1 MNFNILECRRFIASC
16 GDKPIPRIVHNY
28 ELDFYITGPRTIN
41 IDGRVSSITD
51 GSFCFRRPGQLVT
64 STGDYNCFLLTI
76 DFSGKTPT
84 QNYIRNTAKIIEPP
98 YENML
103 IDNLPDVFIPNHR
116 NDLLNL
122 FSVLAK
128 QTQLNTPTA
137 KLIVKEILFLI
148 NSDICRKE
156 RSENQE
162 IQTVADVAALY
173 ITKNFQK
180 NISLSELSQ
189 LVHIDKSYLVRI
201 FKKQYLTTPIEYLIN
216 LRLRHAIALLA
227 DTNITISEIAFECG
241 YSSVSFF
248 TRQFEKHLGKTPT
261 AYRADI
267 RKRMND

>member
-1 MNFNILECRRFIASC
+1 
-16 GDKPIPRIVHNY
+16 
-28 ELDFYITGPRTIN
+28 
-41 IDGRVSSITD
+41 
-51 GSFCFRRPGQLVT
+51 
-64 STGDYNCFLLTI
+64 
-76 DFSGKTPT
+76 
-84 QNYIRNTAKIIEPP
+84 
-98 YENML
+98 ML

-162 IQTVADVAALY
+162 IQTAADVAALY
-173 ITKNFQK
+173 LTKNFQK

-241 YSSVSFF
+241 YSSVSFLRVSLKNIWVKPPRH
-248 TRQFEKHLGKTPT
+248 TVL
-261 AYRADI
+261 I
-267 RKRMND
+267 